1 MFYKKCFLIGFISI
15 FFFHSN
21 AQELNF
27 KANVVVQTSTTADP
41 TLFNDL
47 EKNVTEFFNTNKWTE
62 DEFQSHEKIKGNVQ
76 ITITSQPSP
85 NVFQAEII
93 LQTERPVFNSIYISP
108 IINIIDKNV
117 SFTFTGLQP
126 LLKTTNTFYDNLS
139 AILSYYAFL
148 SIGMDYDSFSLNGG
162 EPYFNKAN
170 DIITSLPGNYVKDEG
185 WKNDGGGRR
194 NRFWLAE
201 NLRNPR
207 MRQFRQAFYEYHRL
221 SLDKMYEDPDKARAV
236 MLSSLTSMG
245 QANIEYPNTMLLM
258 TFGDAKKD
266 EIVEIFKNGDNG
278 QKSKVSAI
286 MVGIDPSKKSKY
298 GVLN

>member
-1 MFYKKCFLIGFISI
+1 MLHSKLILISI
-15 FFFHSN
+15 FSVLIFHAN

-27 KANVVVQTSTTADP
+27 KVNVVVQTSTTADP

-47 EKNVTEFFNTNKWTE
+47 EKNATDFFNTNKWTE
-62 DEFQSHEKIKGNVQ
+62 DEFQPHEKIKGNIQ
-76 ITITSQPSP
+76 LTITSQPSP

-117 SFTFTGLQP
+117 SFTFNGLQP

-162 EPYFNKAN
+162 EPFFNKAN
-170 DIITSLPGNYVKDEG
+170 DIITSLPSNYVKDEG

-194 NRFWLAE
+194 NRFWFAE

-221 SLDKMYEDPDKARAV
+221 CLDKMYDDPDKARAV
-236 MLSSLTSMG
+236 MLSALTSMG

-266 EIVEIFKNGDNG
+266 EVVEIFKNGDSG